1 MDEAS
6 LSPLSVLRGKKI
18 LQMHFFSG
26 GTQYGGA
33 LRKCYKIFDHE
44 SLKAKSERWSFKES
58 YCFFSLLLIVVN
70 SVTCTLECN
79 TTSDIYSEH
88 YYIVDM
94 LFNALFV
101 LVTVIRYHDSGLKYF
116 GAFIAILELIAG
128 MGSLFDFI
136 EIGLFGH
143 SGRALSVRW
152 IVVLI
157 LPRVIGILMSAS
169 SESTGPRMKILFLR
183 TIVGTVGILC
193 YSIAFVLVLSLI
205 SALLVVSDVLPVVS
219 ILKHPDGIAWTP
231 ARSLLG
237 SVTNGIY
244 SMLQIS
250 TLDDWYSDFARPL
263 FEAGLWLPGSVVFL
277 LVFSSNMAYSSV
289 VLGCIVDRSTE
300 IAREISETRNTSM
313 EARMDI
319 YRGNLITAMNQ
330 MIAQRPGTKLL
341 HFSSFELFIS
351 GCDQHFNVSRILRL
365 LGLESSEIIQTFKS
379 LDLDIMQGISLK
391 TFSEA
396 LPRLKLDARGQDL
409 IHINAL
415 LTRTHS
421 QTECVSLKAAVA
433 SDLALNCEKDA
444 QALQNLLAGFY
455 TESQSAL
462 QRREKDALRVRNR
475 KKISRLFT
483 SLSGQP
489 T

>member
-1 MDEAS
+1 
-6 LSPLSVLRGKKI
+6 
-18 LQMHFFSG
+18 MHFFA
-26 GTQYGGA
+26 TRNQYGGA
-33 LRKCYKIFDHE
+33 LRKCYKIFDHAA
-44 SLKAKSERWSFKES
+44 LNAKSEGWSFKVS
-58 YCFFSLLLIVVN
+58 YCIFSLLLIVVN
-70 SVTCTLECN
+70 SVACTLECN
-79 TTSDIYSEH
+79 TTAGIYSEH
-88 YYIVDM
+88 YFIVDM
-94 LFNALFV
+94 LFNGFFV
-101 LVTVIRYHDSGLKYF
+101 VVTVARLHDSGLKYF
-116 GAFIAILELIAG
+116 GAFIPIVEVIAG

-152 IVVLI
+152 MVILI
-157 LPRVIGILMSAS
+157 LPRIIGILISGS

-193 YSIAFVLVLSLI
+193 YSIAFVLVLSVI
-205 SALLVVSDVLPVVS
+205 AALLVVSDVLPVVS
-219 ILKHPDGIAWTP
+219 ILKHPSGVAWTP
-231 ARSLLG
+231 VRSLLG
-237 SVTNGIY
+237 SVTNGVY

-250 TLDDWYSDFARPL
+250 TLDNWYSDFARPL

-289 VLGCIVDRSTE
+289 VLGCMVDRSTE
-300 IAREISETRNTSM
+300 IAREISETRKASM

-319 YRGNLITAMNQ
+319 YRGNLISAMNQ
-330 MIAQRPGTKLL
+330 MIAQRPGSKLL

-351 GCDQHFNVSRILRL
+351 GCDERFNVSRILRL
-365 LGLESSEIIQTFKS
+365 LGLESSEITQAFKS
-379 LDLDIMQGISLK
+379 LDLDIVQGISLK

-409 IHINAL
+409 IHINSL

-421 QTECVSLKAAVA
+421 QTECVSLKAAAA
-433 SDLALNCEKDA
+433 SDLALYCENDA
-444 QALQNLLAGFY
+444 QALQNLLAGIY
-455 TESQSAL
+455 TESKSAL

-475 KKISRLFT
+475 KEIRRLFT